1 MTSTSSDK
9 NESEQILLVFN
20 EAQKF
25 IVHVRTSSIINTTID
40 ITTLNNNDDDRPD
53 PLRLPEIII
62 VICVLLLWCGSILIF
77 IRHSQLLRIRHRDL
91 PYRLSMK
98 APMNLNH
105 ITVVHRTS
113 DMVIHSKPRRISS
126 LCATSPAYNQRINK
140 YKNMETISGSNS
152 HLFPREQHSHSLS
165 SNGSVVKDSYHDEKL
180 LDPRMI
186 SSNVRRS
193 LLDLHH
199 KSMENLHAIRYS
211 MSYSTNDVSRRHQND
226 DQHMKIDERAVQE
239 SPV

>member
-1 MTSTSSDK
+1 
-9 NESEQILLVFN
+9 NESEQILLLLN

-25 IVHVRTSSIINTTID
+25 VVHVRTSSIINNTID
-40 ITTLNNNDDDRPD
+40 ITTLNNNEADRPD
-53 PLRLPEIII
+53 PLRLPEVII
-62 VICVLLLWCGSILIF
+62 VICVLLLWCGSIFIF

-113 DMVIHSKPRRISS
+113 DMVIHSKPRRISG
-126 LCATSPAYNQRINK
+126 LGTASPIYSHRANK
-140 YKNMETISGSNS
+140 YKNLETISSNS
-152 HLFPREQHSHSLS
+152 YLSPKEHHSHSFS
-165 SNGSVVKDSYHDEKL
+165 SNGSITKYSRHGEKL
-180 LDPRMI
+180 LDPRLI
-186 SSNVRRS
+186 SSSVRRS

-211 MSYSTNDVSRRHQND
+211 MSYSTNDVSRHNQND
-226 DQHMKIDERAVQE
+226 DQRIKFDERAVQE